1 LATSIDYH
9 LSKASLTQLPN
20 FMMRGHFRSAGGKLY
35 QKSRNLFATTPL
47 RTTTTAWPWPSIQV
61 SSRSGKR
68 FLSEKS
74 SHSSKENIPPLLLY
88 PTASPSV
95 FVSSAAIDM
104 RFKNSNSDANENENS
119 EMQIHPKSLFQEIKP
134 PKSFQSSRFRYISP
148 KEFNHELPDAP
159 IPEIAFLGKSNVG
172 KSSLLNAL
180 TQKHLAKTSKTPG
193 RTQQV
198 NYFGLFPYDK
208 AKHISST
215 NKSPQ
220 KGKDGS
226 RHRLGIDVELPA
238 KSALG
243 YIIDLPGYG
252 YAKAPDATVEMWQD
266 NTQKFI
272 QQRIEMGNLQ
282 RIYLLVDARR
292 GLHLFDRTILAWL
305 DEAQVNYTIILT
317 KCDTVSR
324 PKLIKFAN
332 EICMRYHAQAMGSF
346 VDGTPEDGRQSPFVH
361 LTSSKNKK
369 VIGIMELMWALEA
382 DFYQGAHDL
391 RLRQLNYGRDPAN
404 GWDKIKSDD
413 F

>member
-1 LATSIDYH
+1 MY
-9 LSKASLTQLPN
+9 
-20 FMMRGHFRSAGGKLY
+20 GHFRSTRMLH
-35 QKSRNLFATTPL
+35 QQSREIFAATPL
-47 RTTTTAWPWPSIQV
+47 GTISWSSIV
-61 SSRSGKR
+61 SRRLGKR
-68 FLSEKS
+68 FLSGKS
-74 SHSSKENIPPLLLY
+74 SSNEDIPPLMIY

-95 FVSSAAIDM
+95 FVSSAAIDIHY
-104 RFKNSNSDANENENS
+104 RNSDANS
-119 EMQIHPKSLFQEIKP
+119 EMQIHPKALFQEIKA
-134 PKSFQSSRFRYISP
+134 PKSFLSSRFRYISP

-198 NYFGLFPYDK
+198 NYFGLFPYDQTK
-208 AKHISST
+208 KTSSG
-215 NKSPQ
+215 NKKPQ

-226 RHRLGIDVELPA
+226 RPGIDVELPA

-252 YAKAPDATVEMWQD
+252 YAKAPDATVEMWQE

-272 QQRIEMGNLQ
+272 QQRIKMGNLQ
-282 RIYLLVDARR
+282 RVYLLVDARR

-324 PKLIKFAN
+324 PNLIKFAN

-346 VDGTPEDGRQSPFVH
+346 GDGTPEDGRQSPFVH
-361 LTSSKNKK
+361 FTSSKNKK
-369 VIGIMELMWALEA
+369 FIGIMELMWAVDA

-391 RLRQLNYGRDPAN
+391 RLRQLNYERDSAN
-404 GWDKIKSDD
+404 G
-413 F
+413 